1 MEAIIGTVENDVTET
16 DLDILEGTK
25 QRAGKT
31 VDAFATRIYDQT
43 SKILSAQE
51 GGTNL
56 LSIRNKAKRYSSG
69 IPLPISTSCI
79 YTVC

>member
-31 VDAFATRIYDQT
+31 VDAFATRIYDQRSFLLRRGERT
-43 SKILSAQE
+43 S
-51 GGTNL
+51 
-56 LSIRNKAKRYSSG
+56 
-69 IPLPISTSCI
+69 
-79 YTVC
+79 